1 MSSKEEDRGG
11 GVEVTKHW
19 CELHIAVRGA
29 KPARALGQSSG
40 KRGVKTESGRQDREE
55 KREGQNE

>member
-29 KPARALGQSSG
+29 KPARALGQSS
-40 KRGVKTESGRQDREE
+40 TESGRQDREE
-55 KREGQNE
+55 KRGQNE